1 MDPKQGN
8 LPFDFSAIL
17 LFFLIGLAFVM
28 INMILT
34 RLIHNKA
41 YSKDK
46 MRIYECGEPTIGT
59 SWIRYNI
66 RFYTI
71 ALVFLIFDV
80 EVVFLFPVVLV
91 LRKVGWTAFWE
102 VMFFIGVLVFGLIYA
117 WRFGN
122 LDWIRSGMISLPE
135 EQDAESK
142 TPSAS

>member
-1 MDPKQGN
+1 MNATQGN

-17 LFFLIGLAFVM
+17 IFFLIGLGFVM
-28 INMILT
+28 LNMILG
-34 RLIHNKA
+34 RLIRKQA
-41 YSKDK
+41 YTKDK
-46 MRIYECGEPTIGT
+46 MRIYECGEPTIGS

-80 EVVFLFPVVLV
+80 EVVFLFPVVLI
-91 LRKVGWTAFWE
+91 LREVGWTAFIE

-122 LDWIRSGMISLPE
+122 LDWIRSGEITAPE
-135 EQDAESK
+135 E
-142 TPSAS
+142 PSAEGATE